1 MKTRKKQTRAL
12 RSLTVALS
20 SVSLAAV
27 ATGAD
32 SCIVSGSTVASPASV
47 HASAG
52 IAVSTDRVTTPT
64 LAVALDARDR
74 TRLESEPIGIDPSL
88 TNGLL
93 IYIH

>member
-1 MKTRKKQTRAL
+1 MKTRMKQARAL
-12 RSLTVALS
+12 QSLTIALS
-20 SVSLAAV
+20 SFSLAAV

-47 HASAG
+47 SASAG
-52 IAVSTDRVTTPT
+52 VALSTDRVTVPA

-74 TRLESEPIGIDPSL
+74 TKLASEPISIDPSL
-88 TNGLL
+88 VNGLL

>member
-1 MKTRKKQTRAL
+1 MKTIMMQARAL
-12 RSLTVALS
+12 RSLMVALS

-32 SCIVSGSTVASPASV
+32 SCIVSGSTVSSPASV
-47 HASAG
+47 SASAG
-52 IAVSTDRVTTPT
+52 IAVSTDKVTVPT

-74 TRLESEPIGIDPSL
+74 TKLASEPIGIDPSL
-88 TNGLL
+88 VKGLL

>member
-1 MKTRKKQTRAL
+1 MKTRKKQARAL

-47 HASAG
+47 CASAG
-52 IAVSTDRVTTPT
+52 IAVSTDRVTVPT

-74 TRLESEPIGIDPSL
+74 TQLASEPIGIDPSL
-88 TNGLL
+88 ANGLL

>member
-1 MKTRKKQTRAL
+1 MKTIMMQARAL

-20 SVSLAAV
+20 SVTLAAV

-47 HASAG
+47 RASAG
-52 IAVSTDRVTTPT
+52 IAVSTDRATVPT

-74 TRLESEPIGIDPSL
+74 TKLASVPIGIDPNL
-88 TNGLL
+88 VKGLL
-93 IYIH
+93 IYIR

>member
-1 MKTRKKQTRAL
+1 MKTRMKQKKAL

-32 SCIVSGSTVASPASV
+32 SCIVSGSTVAPPASV
-47 HASAG
+47 CASAG
-52 IAVSTDRVTTPT
+52 IAVSTDRVTVPT

-74 TRLESEPIGIDPSL
+74 TKLESEAIGIDPSL
-88 TNGLL
+88 ANGLL
-93 IYIH
+93 IYVH